1 VTFRGR
7 LTAFFAAIVLAPL
20 VAGAIV
26 VHALASRQAV
36 READERLATQEIPA
50 IRAEDRLTQNVRLHM
65 NRPLADQALRA
76 TPSELDRIRKRGGL
90 GFLVVV
96 RSGTVTAKAIGNPQ
110 FPSDTAPSAGQLT
123 RDVSEL
129 AVTARR
135 IEVTGARGGTVIGG
149 DYLDGDFLNRT
160 GPSMIVEHGDVVVSN
175 VDGAGR
181 SEVPSSRSF
190 DVVGGRALCVC
201 TGRPPSGIVLVT
213 WVRTIGLLPSLP
225 PPIVVL
231 LVVGAILATFLA
243 FELAR
248 VLSKPHERA
257 LIRLEETEYLSMTD
271 PLTGIPNRRKLE
283 SILADEA
290 RRAARFDRQFS
301 LLMVDVDR
309 FKLVNDVYGHGV
321 GDQVLIEVGERIR
334 RSLRTDLDTVARFGG
349 EEFTVILPETPRDG
363 AMVVA
368 EKVRRAI
375 AATEFPDGLSM
386 TVSVGV
392 ASRPEDGVTPDDLVR
407 AADKALYEAKRSGR
421 DRVAVALR

>member
-1 VTFRGR
+1 
-7 LTAFFAAIVLAPL
+7 
-20 VAGAIV
+20 
-26 VHALASRQAV
+26 
-36 READERLATQEIPA
+36 
-50 IRAEDRLTQNVRLHM
+50 
-65 NRPLADQALRA
+65 
-76 TPSELDRIRKRGGL
+76 
-90 GFLVVV
+90 
-96 RSGTVTAKAIGNPQ
+96 
-110 FPSDTAPSAGQLT
+110 
-123 RDVSEL
+123 
-129 AVTARR
+129 
-135 IEVTGARGGTVIGG
+135 
-149 DYLDGDFLNRT
+149 
-160 GPSMIVEHGDVVVSN
+160 
-175 VDGAGR
+175 
-181 SEVPSSRSF
+181 
-190 DVVGGRALCVC
+190 
-201 TGRPPSGIVLVT
+201 
-213 WVRTIGLLPSLP
+213 
-225 PPIVVL
+225 VVL